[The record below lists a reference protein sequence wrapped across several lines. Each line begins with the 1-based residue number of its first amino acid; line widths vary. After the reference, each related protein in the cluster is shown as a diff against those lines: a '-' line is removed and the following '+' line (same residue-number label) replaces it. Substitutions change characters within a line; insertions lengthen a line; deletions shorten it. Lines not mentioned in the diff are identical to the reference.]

1 MKDSS
6 ATKVETELERLIAVV
21 AQLRAPGGCAWDA
34 QQTHESLVRY
44 LIEECYELVAAI
56 ESGDREDLLEELGD
70 VLLQVLFHADIAAD
84 TPAENFTIEDV
95 ARASAE
101 KMIGRHPHVFGSP
114 EHKTVAELEANWDQL
129 KRQEKPERQGL
140 FDGVPEAI
148 PSLLLADKYLSKGA
162 EALPVQASG
171 NLLPEGSFPEDEE
184 ALGEL
189 LFQIVAR
196 AKNTGMDSERALRKR
211 LRQYRSD
218 AEHAAGQLNP
228 RDRDSSTAQGSSQ
241 DNPAKADGIS

>member
-6 ATKVETELERLIAVV
+6 AAKAGSELERLIAVV
-21 AQLRAPGGCAWDA
+21 AQLRAPAGCAWDA

-84 TPAENFTIEDV
+84 TPAENFTIDDV

-101 KMIGRHPHVFGSP
+101 KMIGRHPHVFGSH
-114 EHKTVAELEANWDQL
+114 EHKTIAELEANWDRL
-129 KRQEKPERQGL
+129 KRQEKPERQGP
-140 FDGVPEAI
+140 FDGVPTGM
-148 PSLLLADKYLSKGA
+148 PSLLLAEKYLAKGA
-162 EALPVQASG
+162 EALPVTSSAKLKPQETFPG
-171 NLLPEGSFPEDEE
+171 NEE
-184 ALGEL
+184 ELGEL
-189 LFQIVAR
+189 LFQVVAR
-196 AKNTGMDSERALRKR
+196 AKTAGMDAERALRKR

-218 AEHAAGQLNP
+218 AERAAGQF
-228 RDRDSSTAQGSSQ
+228 DRATSESQTTEAASENNST
-241 DNPAKADGIS
+241 KAEEVS